1 MLGNCKNQYS
11 FLGINKV
18 PRQNMRDRILEIAR
32 DKFFQFGFTRVTV
45 DEIAQDLGVSKKT
58 LYKHFPSKEALLR
71 EIMKQNTRE
80 IEAKID
86 AILKDR
92 NSDFVEKLR
101 GIWAFLA
108 SRLSRIG
115 QAFQQDLQRHVPEVW
130 KEVDQRRNQ
139 IIRQR
144 FGKMFQKGVQSKAIR
159 RDIDAELLV
168 LVYVTL
174 VQRIVNPE
182 TLSQLPLSMS
192 QAFETII
199 SVMFEGI
206 LTDQARRRFRA
217 RPVPG

>member
-1 MLGNCKNQYS
+1 M
-11 FLGINKV
+11 
-18 PRQNMRDRILEIAR
+18 AR

-58 LYKHFPSKEALLR
+58 LYKYFPSKEALLR
-71 EIMKQNTRE
+71 EIMKQTTHE

-86 AILKDR
+86 TILKDR

-108 SRLSRIG
+108 SRLSKIG
-115 QAFQQDLQRHVPEVW
+115 PPFQQDLQRHAPEVW

-144 FGKMFQKGVQSKAIR
+144 FGKLFQKGVQSKAIR

-168 LVYVTL
+168 LIYLTL

-206 LTDQARRRFRA
+206 LTDRARRRFRA
-217 RPVPG
+217 RHVRD

>member
-1 MLGNCKNQYS
+1 
-11 FLGINKV
+11 
-18 PRQNMRDRILEIAR
+18 MRERILEITR
-32 DKFFQFGFTRVTV
+32 DKFFQFGFTRVTM

-58 LYKHFPSKEALLR
+58 LYKHFASKEALLR
-71 EIMKQNTRE
+71 KIMKQTTRE

-86 AILKDR
+86 AILRDR

-101 GIWAFLA
+101 GVWAFLA
-108 SRLSRIG
+108 SRLSKIG
-115 QAFQQDLQRHVPEVW
+115 QPFQQDLQRHAPEVW

-144 FGKMFQKGVQSKAIR
+144 FGELLQKGVQSKAIR
-159 RDIDAELLV
+159 RDINTELLV
-168 LVYVTL
+168 LVYLTL

-182 TLSQLPLSMS
+182 TLSQLPLSAS

-206 LTDQARRRFRA
+206 LTDQARRRFRG
-217 RPVPG
+217 RPVSG

>member
-1 MLGNCKNQYS
+1 M
-11 FLGINKV
+11 
-18 PRQNMRDRILEIAR
+18 AR

-58 LYKHFPSKEALLR
+58 LYRHFPSKEALLR
-71 EIMKQNTRE
+71 EIMKQTTGE
-80 IEAKID
+80 IEASVD
-86 AILKDR
+86 TILNDR

-101 GIWAFLA
+101 RIWALLA
-108 SRLSRIG
+108 SRLSKIG
-115 QAFQQDLQRHVPEVW
+115 QPFQQDLERHAPEVW

-144 FGKMFQKGVQSKAIR
+144 FGKLFQKGVQSKAIR
-159 RDIDAELLV
+159 RDINAELLV
-168 LVYVTL
+168 LIYLTL

-206 LTDQARRRFRA
+206 LTDRARRRFRA
-217 RPVPG
+217 RAVRD